1 MRSSPWTAARSRC
14 SHRRKRSRSHRRT
27 RRHRVLDELRWRLG
41 GERLSRWRRWSDV
54 RQGPGPVV
62 GHRRGRNERPLARRG
77 IRDRDERASWR
88 RSVHDAGGGTVEPSG
103 HHGRHDER
111 LLDEPERRRVDRE
124 SAARRRNSGG
134 AGCCNPS
141 VGDRRRCVD
150 AASVCWTSLGDGTVR
165 KVPLGGGTPVTIASG
180 QLCPQAIAVDGT
192 SVYWTTLGE
201 GSSAG
206 TVMKAP
212 KQ

>member
-1 MRSSPWTAARSRC
+1 M
-14 SHRRKRSRSHRRT
+14 
-27 RRHRVLDELRWRLG
+27 
-41 GERLSRWRRWSDV
+41 
-54 RQGPGPVV
+54 
-62 GHRRGRNERPLARRG
+62 
-77 IRDRDERASWR
+77 
-88 RSVHDAGGGTVEPSG
+88 
-103 HHGRHDER
+103 
-111 LLDEPERRRVDRE
+111 
-124 SAARRRNSGG
+124 
-134 AGCCNPS
+134 
-141 VGDRRRCVD
+141 
-150 AASVCWTSLGDGTVR
+150 R